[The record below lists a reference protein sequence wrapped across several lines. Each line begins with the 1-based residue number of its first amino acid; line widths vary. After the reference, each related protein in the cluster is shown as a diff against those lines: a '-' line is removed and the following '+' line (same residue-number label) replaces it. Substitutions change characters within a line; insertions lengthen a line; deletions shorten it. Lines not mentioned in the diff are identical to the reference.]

1 MTHASLETRIIDD
14 GECSRRA
21 IENVRG
27 LACASDGRRRS
38 RQDLVEEAGAPVRPL
53 SAEHRGWRA
62 GGDGPHGP
70 AMHPLAQ
77 RVLDG
82 DLRAAARVMRLID
95 DRAADHVQILKD
107 LYPHVGKAWMVGIT
121 GTPGAGKSTLVDRLI
136 THYRKLDKKV
146 GVVAVDPTSPFSGGA
161 ILGDRIRMQ
170 RHFTDDGV
178 FIRSVA
184 TRGALGGLSRSA
196 IDVARVLD
204 AYGCDVVL
212 IETVGVGQ
220 DELDVTRSAHT
231 TLVVVPPGGGDDVQA
246 NKAGILEVADVF
258 VVNKADREGADAQ
271 VRHLESM
278 IALGREIS
286 AGRRAVQQTHVVHGD
301 VRPTAA
307 ADDGTWSPPVLKT
320 IAARGEGIDALCDAI
335 VRHRAWRETELG
347 VQRRARQEHDQLLSL
362 FRDTL
367 IEAAL
372 GELGPRIDQ
381 ATRDVQ
387 ARSTDPYSA
396 AEALIAAFRQR

>member
-1 MTHASLETRIIDD
+1 
-14 GECSRRA
+14 
-21 IENVRG
+21 
-27 LACASDGRRRS
+27 
-38 RQDLVEEAGAPVRPL
+38 
-53 SAEHRGWRA
+53 
-62 GGDGPHGP
+62 
-70 AMHPLAQ
+70 
-77 RVLDG
+77 
-82 DLRAAARVMRLID
+82 MRLID
-95 DRAADHVQILKD
+95 DRARDHVAILKD
-107 LYPHVGKAWMVGIT
+107 LYPHVGKAWVVGIT

-136 THYRKLDKKV
+136 TYYRKLDKKV

-170 RHFTDDGV
+170 RHFTDDNV

-278 IALGREIS
+278 IALGHEIS
-286 AGRRAVQQTHVVHGD
+286 AGRRAMGQAHVVHGA
-301 VRPTAA
+301 VMPVAP

-320 IAARGEGIDALCDAI
+320 IAARGEGVDALCEQIA
-335 VRHRAWRETELG
+335 RHRAWRETELG
-347 VQRRARQEHDQLLSL
+347 QQRRARQEHDQLLSL

-372 GELGPRIDQ
+372 GELGPRIDE
-381 ATRDVQ
+381 ATRAVQ
-387 ARSTDPYSA
+387 AHTVDPYSA
-396 AEALIAAFRQR
+396 AESLIAAFRQR

>member
-1 MTHASLETRIIDD
+1 
-14 GECSRRA
+14 
-21 IENVRG
+21 
-27 LACASDGRRRS
+27 
-38 RQDLVEEAGAPVRPL
+38 
-53 SAEHRGWRA
+53 
-62 GGDGPHGP
+62 
-70 AMHPLAQ
+70 MHPLAQ

-107 LYPHVGKAWMVGIT
+107 LYPHVGKAWIIGIT

-170 RHFTDDGV
+170 RHFTDDNV

-301 VRPTAA
+301 VRPSAPV
-307 ADDGTWSPPVLKT
+307 DDGTWSPPVLKT

-335 VRHRAWRETELG
+335 VRHRAWRETDLG
-347 VQRRARQEHDQLLSL
+347 QQRRARQEHDQLLSL

-387 ARSTDPYSA
+387 AKSTDPYSA

>member
-1 MTHASLETRIIDD
+1 
-14 GECSRRA
+14 
-21 IENVRG
+21 
-27 LACASDGRRRS
+27 
-38 RQDLVEEAGAPVRPL
+38 
-53 SAEHRGWRA
+53 
-62 GGDGPHGP
+62 
-70 AMHPLAQ
+70 MHPLAQ
-77 RVLDG
+77 RVVEG

-95 DRAADHVQILKD
+95 DRAAGHVDILKD
-107 LYPHVGKAWMVGIT
+107 LYPHVGKAWLVGVT

-136 THYRKLDKKV
+136 ATYRKEGKRV

-170 RHFTDDGV
+170 RHFTDEGV

-278 IALGREIS
+278 IALGREIK
-286 AGRRAVQQTHVVHGD
+286 AGRRAVQVHIGHHAGALGGAP
-301 VRPTAA
+301 V
-307 ADDGTWSPPVLKT
+307 DDGSWSPPVLKT
-320 IAARGEGIDALCDAI
+320 VAARGEGVDALCAEI
-335 VRHRAWRETELG
+335 VRHRAWLETDAGRE
-347 VQRRARQEHDQLLSL
+347 RRARQQHEQLLGH

-372 GELGPRIDQ
+372 SELGAKIDE
-381 ATRDVQ
+381 A
-387 ARSTDPYSA
+387 ARSVQEREIDPYTAS
-396 AEALIAAFRQR
+396 EGLIAAFRTR

>member
-1 MTHASLETRIIDD
+1 
-14 GECSRRA
+14 
-21 IENVRG
+21 
-27 LACASDGRRRS
+27 
-38 RQDLVEEAGAPVRPL
+38 
-53 SAEHRGWRA
+53 
-62 GGDGPHGP
+62 
-70 AMHPLAQ
+70 MHPLAQ

-82 DLRAAARVMRLID
+82 ELRAAARVMRLID
-95 DRAADHVQILKD
+95 DRAADHVTILKD
-107 LYPHVGKAWMVGIT
+107 LYPHVGRAWVIGIT

-136 THYRKLDKKV
+136 TYYRKQDKKV

-170 RHFTDDGV
+170 RHFTDDAV

-286 AGRRAVQQTHVVHGD
+286 AGRRVVQQAHVVHGAIM
-301 VRPTAA
+301 PSAP

-320 IAARGEGIDALCDAI
+320 VAAKGEGVDALCEAI
-335 VRHRAWRETELG
+335 VKHREWRETELG
-347 VQRRARQEHDQLLSL
+347 QQRRARQEHDQLLSL

-372 GELGPRIDQ
+372 SELRGRIEES
-381 ATRDVQ
+381 TRAVQ
-387 ARSTDPYSA
+387 AKSVDPYTA
-396 AEALIAAFRQR
+396 AESLIAAFRSR

>member
-1 MTHASLETRIIDD
+1 
-14 GECSRRA
+14 
-21 IENVRG
+21 
-27 LACASDGRRRS
+27 
-38 RQDLVEEAGAPVRPL
+38 
-53 SAEHRGWRA
+53 
-62 GGDGPHGP
+62 
-70 AMHPLAQ
+70 MHPLAQ

-95 DRAADHVQILKD
+95 DRAEGHVEILKD
-107 LYPHVGKAWMVGIT
+107 LWPHVGKAMLVGIT
-121 GTPGAGKSTLVDRLI
+121 GTPGAGKSTLCDRLI
-136 THYRKLDKKV
+136 ELFRKEGKKV

-170 RHFTDDGV
+170 RHFTDDQV

-196 IDVARVLD
+196 TDVARVLD
-204 AYGCDVVL
+204 AFGCDVVL

-220 DELDVTRSAHT
+220 DELDVTRTAHT
-231 TLVVVPPGGGDDVQA
+231 TCVVVPPGGGDDVQA

-278 IALGREIS
+278 IQLGKEIS
-286 AGRRAVQQTHVVHGD
+286 RARPKAHVVHGD
-301 VRPTAA
+301 VLDRGESGIE
-307 ADDGTWSPPVLKT
+307 ADGSWSPPVLKT
-320 IAARGEGIDALCDAI
+320 VAAKNQGIAELAAAIEQHRLWLATDAGK
-335 VRHRAWRETELG
+335 E
-347 VQRRARQEHDQLLSL
+347 RRARQDRDQMLAL

-372 GELGPRIDQ
+372 TTLGPEIE
-381 ATRDVQ
+381 AAMKT
-387 ARSTDPYSA
+387 ATDPYSA
-396 AEALIAAFRQR
+396 TESLVARFRSK